1 MIGLLLSLSSYCLLH
16 NRPINQE
23 IICWVKEQ
31 RLYLESKQI
40 KKMMGQHPKEP
51 SYPCYKSEPS
61 YPCYKSE
68 PSYPCYKSGF
78 FYTKRK
84 GGVVDCC
91 KLVGVGILCSCIC
104 LCGSGHGVPINLQQD
119 KCYSLFWNFLSLYE
133 WKSVTPLEIRPWRMN
148 YPIYFRLQATF
159 LTCSKSNRIQR
170 LK

>member
-1 MIGLLLSLSSYCLLH
+1 MIRLLLSLSSYCLLH
-16 NRPINQE
+16 YRPINQE

-51 SYPCYKSEPS
+51 SN
-61 YPCYKSE
+61 
-68 PSYPCYKSGF
+68 PCYKSGF

-133 WKSVTPLEIRPWRMN
+133 WKSVIPLEIRPWRMS